1 MVDYA
6 KNFSPASNK
15 NYFTHVMKF
24 GTMAKGNVE
33 GRMLRYWYLPLAKWL
48 AHKLKDFIDVNLRWV
63 LWSVEFPDIANKCQ
77 GYVIFMITL
86 DYLMFLFEFTNSLIK

>member
-6 KNFSPASNK
+6 KKLSLASNK

-33 GRMLRYWYLPLAKWL
+33 GECW
-48 AHKLKDFIDVNLRWV
+48 
-63 LWSVEFPDIANKCQ
+63 DIGIC
-77 GYVIFMITL
+77 L
-86 DYLMFLFEFTNSLIK
+86 